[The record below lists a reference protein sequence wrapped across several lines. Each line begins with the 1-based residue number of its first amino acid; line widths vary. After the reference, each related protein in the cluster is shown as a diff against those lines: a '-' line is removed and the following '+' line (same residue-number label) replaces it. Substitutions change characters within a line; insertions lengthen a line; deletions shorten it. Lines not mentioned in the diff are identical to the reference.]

1 MNADN
6 MVGRTVAGYH
16 LAEYIGE
23 GGTATVYRA
32 EHPERGRAAVKI
44 LRPRLAQDPIAV
56 KRFLR
61 EAEYGARVSI
71 PTSSRPTTTAPPTD
85 CTTWRSSGPQGE
97 PLAEFINRSG
107 QVAPPLVATIVE
119 QLGAALGGAHK
130 AGIIHRDLKPAN
142 IMYDPA
148 TQTAKLLDFG
158 IARDAELNP
167 EERLT
172 RAGFFVG
179 TLQYVAPETLS
190 GELVNE
196 QADVYSLATIAY
208 YLLTQELPFTGKSP
222 RELFQQ
228 LLTQAPVPLNQAV
241 KGLRFPGADRGGGH
255 AWAGAGSDQAFQDG
269 GRIRHGV
276 VHGGT
281 AGRGK
286 ARLPGLAV
294 RQGRGVSDADQLR
307 RLLLERSVR
316 RGDFVLASGQR
327 SSYYIDCRLTTMS
340 AEGQVLI
347 GRLGLAAIRRRAGG
361 RAAIGGLT
369 MGADPVAYA
378 IAAASWGTARGHR
391 RLQRAEGSE
400 GPRHWAS

>member
-16 LAEYIGE
+16 LAKYIGE

-32 EHPERGRAAVKI
+32 DHAQRGESAVKI
-44 LRPRLAQDPIAV
+44 LRPRLAGDPIAV

-61 EAEYGARVSI
+61 EAEYGSRVSHPNI
-71 PTSSRPTTTAPPTD
+71 VRTYDYGESDGLHYLALE
-85 CTTWRSSGPQGE
+85 WAKGE

-107 QVAPPLVATIVE
+107 RLAPPLVATIIE
-119 QLGAALGGAHK
+119 QLGAALSCAHK

-158 IARDAELNP
+158 IARDSELNP

-190 GELVNE
+190 GELVSE

-208 YLLTQELPFTGKSP
+208 YMLTQELPFTGKSP

-228 LLTQAPVPLNQAV
+228 LLTQPPVPLNQA
-241 KGLRFPGADRGGGH
+241 
-255 AWAGAGSDQAFQDG
+255 
-269 GRIRHGV
+269 
-276 VHGGT
+276 
-281 AGRGK
+281 GRGLK
-286 ARLPGLAV
+286 FPAAVEAAVMRGLERDLSKRCKTVDEFAV
-294 RQGRGVSDADQLR
+294 GFCTSVQMDGVSKKP
-307 RLLLERSVR
+307 
-316 RGDFVLASGQR
+316 GFLASLFRKG
-327 SSYYIDCRLTTMS
+327 
-340 AEGQVLI
+340 
-347 GRLGLAAIRRRAGG
+347 
-361 RAAIGGLT
+361 
-369 MGADPVAYA
+369 
-378 IAAASWGTARGHR
+378 
-391 RLQRAEGSE
+391 
-400 GPRHWAS
+400 

>member
-32 EHPERGRAAVKI
+32 ENAERGRAAVKI

-61 EAEYGARVSI
+61 EAEYGARVKHPNI
-71 PTSSRPTTTAPPTD
+71 VQTYDFGATDGLHYLALEWAP
-85 CTTWRSSGPQGE
+85 GE

-107 QVAPPLVATIVE
+107 KLAPPLVATIVE
-119 QLGAALGGAHK
+119 QLGAALGSAHK

-158 IARDAELNP
+158 IARDSELSP

-190 GELVNE
+190 GELVSE

-208 YLLTQELPFTGKSP
+208 YMLAQELPFTGKSP

-228 LLTQAPVPLNQAV
+228 LLTQPPVPLNQAV
-241 KGLRFPGADRGGGH
+241 KGLRFPAPIETAVMRGLERDL
-255 AWAGAGSDQAFQDG
+255 AKRSKTVDEFA
-269 GRIRHGV
+269 
-276 VHGGT
+276 T
-281 AGRGK
+281 E
-286 ARLPGLAV
+286 LCTAV
-294 RQGRGVSDADQLR
+294 RQGGAKRGFL
-307 RLLLERSVR
+307 
-316 RGDFVLASGQR
+316 
-327 SSYYIDCRLTTMS
+327 SSLF
-340 AEGQVLI
+340 GK
-347 GRLGLAAIRRRAGG
+347 GG
-361 RAAIGGLT
+361 
-369 MGADPVAYA
+369 
-378 IAAASWGTARGHR
+378 
-391 RLQRAEGSE
+391 E
-400 GPRHWAS
+400 

>member
-1 MNADN
+1 MTADN

-32 EHPERGRAAVKI
+32 DHPDRGRAAVKI

-61 EAEYGARVSI
+61 EAEYGARIRHPNIVQ
-71 PTSSRPTTTAPPTD
+71 TYDYGATD
-85 CTTWRSSGPQGE
+85 GLHYLALEWAQGE
-97 PLAEFINRSG
+97 PLAEFVNRSG
-107 QVAPPLVATIVE
+107 RLAPPLVATIVE
-119 QLGAALGGAHK
+119 QLGAALASAHK

-158 IARDAELNP
+158 IARDAELSP

-228 LLTQAPVPLNQAV
+228 LLTQTPVSLNQAV
-241 KGLRFPGADRGGGH
+241 KGLRFPSPVETSVMRGLERDLSKRSKTVDEF
-255 AWAGAGSDQAFQDG
+255 ATEFCTA
-269 GRIRHGV
+269 IRHG
-276 VHGGT
+276 GGK
-281 AGRGK
+281 RG
-286 ARLPGLAV
+286 
-294 RQGRGVSDADQLR
+294 
-307 RLLLERSVR
+307 
-316 RGDFVLASGQR
+316 FLASLFGK
-327 SSYYIDCRLTTMS
+327 
-340 AEGQVLI
+340 
-347 GRLGLAAIRRRAGG
+347 GG
-361 RAAIGGLT
+361 
-369 MGADPVAYA
+369 
-378 IAAASWGTARGHR
+378 
-391 RLQRAEGSE
+391 E
-400 GPRHWAS
+400 